1 MFFNKFFKHFSFHI
15 VAQTADVL
23 NEAVVRYQ
31 KLVFP
36 DSGKGVATN
45 LDAITSLEIHVQDE
59 YKPLDLTSDES
70 CKYLHPNI

>member
-1 MFFNKFFKHFSFHI
+1 M
-15 VAQTADVL
+15 AQTADVL
-23 NEAVVRYQ
+23 DEAVVRYR

-45 LDAITSLEIHVQDE
+45 LDAVTSLEIHVQDE

-70 CKYLHPNI
+70 CK